1 MKLTDLIQGIPC
13 YGTVQGI
20 SKDKSN
26 VTFELS
32 FMVNGQYRSKDY
44 EKIISDFAF

>member
-1 MKLTDLIQGIPC
+1 MKKKNNLKNIFDNLDL
-13 YGTVQGI
+13 